1 MARRKARELA
11 FRTLFQAERGGGDL
25 TEVWEQVRADLAID
39 LSDSEEIEAA
49 ETYGDA
55 LDAEGVRFADRLI
68 RTFARHQSDI
78 DKELGEAIEGWSFGQ
93 MAQTDLNVLRLAL
106 TELHFEASVPAEV
119 TIEIAIRIAKK
130 YGGEESG
137 RFVNGVLAKLVR
149 DHAVAAEAKSP
160 TEV

>member
-25 TEVWEQVRADLAID
+25 VEVWEQVRADLATD
-39 LSDSEEIEAA
+39 LNNSEETEAA

-55 LDAEGVRFADRLI
+55 LDTEGIAFADRLV
-68 RTFARHQSDI
+68 RTFAAQQGDI
-78 DKELGEAIEGWSFGQ
+78 DKELEDAIEGWSFGQ

-106 TELHFEASVPAEV
+106 TELHFEASVPTQV

-149 DHAVAAEAKSP
+149 NHALAAEAKSP
-160 TEV
+160 TQV